1 MSRNSLNVLADK
13 LAEKSGLSQIESELF
28 IRKMFDVCH
37 QGLDADKMVKMR
49 WLGTFKVTSVK
60 DRESVDVNTGE
71 RILIEGRD
79 KISFTPDNIL
89 KEIVNKPFAQFETV
103 VVNEGVDFDS
113 IDKKYE
119 DSLEDEEQ
127 EREQDVI
134 RPAVDVVEP
143 LLPENAFSTESTV
156 SGVIDFLDIPETP
169 SLDAPETPSED
180 SNVVVIGEET
190 AEISEETAEI
200 SEEKESEVDTSVQES
215 EKVMEETMESC
226 AETVESHAE
235 TVESHAETSN
245 DLPVSDSLE
254 EPKEEVV
261 ATVSDNI
268 RKDISDDEAGSD
280 DEVDSDDEA
289 DSADESASDD
299 ESDSADES
307 DSDDESDSADE
318 SDSDDEEEIRRRHF
332 IIPKYMVI
340 VASITLLLL
349 IGGFGWF
356 AFNYG
361 QMAAQRDHLAT
372 QLAQYKKGKE
382 SGMKLAKV
390 QSQEQILQQ
399 KARQDSLRMAQAS
412 EAIKA
417 AEKADSLKTIAAE
430 KEMSEKKQKSD
441 HILLAENKK
450 VSEKVV
456 AEKKMAEQKK
466 LDKAAEPA
474 KVTPG
479 KYDSDP
485 RVRTGAYR
493 IVGVDQI
500 VTVGDHQTLT
510 TLSKRY
516 LGPGMEC
523 YIEALNG
530 TSTIK
535 SGQKIK
541 IPKLELKKKKAK

>member
-1 MSRNSLNVLADK
+1 MSKNSLNVLAEK

-37 QGLDADKMVKMR
+37 QGLAADKMVKMR

-71 RILIEGRD
+71 RIIIEGRD

-134 RPAVDVVEP
+134 KPAVDVVEP
-143 LLPENAFSTESTV
+143 LLPENSSSTESTA
-156 SGVIDFLDIPETP
+156 SGVIDFLDIPET
-169 SLDAPETPSED
+169 SSEE
-180 SNVVVIGEET
+180 SNVVVIG
-190 AEISEETAEI
+190 EETAEI

-215 EKVMEETMESC
+215 EKVMEETMDSC
-226 AETVESHAE
+226 AETVESHG
-235 TVESHAETSN
+235 ETSN
-245 DLPVSDSLE
+245 ELPVSDSLE
-254 EPKEEVV
+254 EPKEEF
-261 ATVSDNI
+261 AANVSDNS
-268 RKDISDDEAGSD
+268 RKDISDNEA
-280 DEVDSDDEA
+280 ESDDEA
-289 DSADESASDD
+289 
-299 ESDSADES
+299 
-307 DSDDESDSADE
+307 
-318 SDSDDEEEIRRRHF
+318 EIRRRHF

-361 QMAAQRDHLAT
+361 QMAAQRDHLAL
-372 QLAQYKKGKE
+372 QLAQYKEGKE
-382 SGMKLAKV
+382 SVMKFAKV
-390 QSQEQILQQ
+390 KSQEQILQQ

-412 EAIKA
+412 EAVKA

-430 KEMSEKKQKSD
+430 KAMSEKNQKSD
-441 HILLAENKK
+441 HIQLADNKK

-456 AEKKMAEQKK
+456 ADKKMADQKK
-466 LDKAAEPA
+466 LDKAAEHA
-474 KVTPG
+474 KVTSG

-500 VTVGDHQTLT
+500 VTVGDHQTLSS
-510 TLSKRY
+510 LSKRY

-530 TSTIK
+530 NSTIK